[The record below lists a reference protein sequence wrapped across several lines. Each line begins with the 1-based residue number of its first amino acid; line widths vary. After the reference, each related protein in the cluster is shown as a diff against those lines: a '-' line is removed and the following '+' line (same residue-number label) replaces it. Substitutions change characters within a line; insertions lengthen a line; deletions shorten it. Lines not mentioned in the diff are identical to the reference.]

1 MESFKFGKYFRYS
14 KCTQSQ
20 TGIVEIFNR
29 DNDRIIENQCQ
40 EPVETN
46 KEKLTKDDLQPY
58 PSPPL
63 KAMTSVYNGLKSHNK
78 HSMFIQLDPYVCSQA
93 NFRQHQGVHHR
104 PQDHQEGSL
113 CLQKT
118 EAV

>member
-63 KAMTSVYNGLKSHNK
+63 KTMTSVYNGLKSHNK
-78 HSMFIQLDPYVCSQA
+78 HSMFIQLDSYVCSQA

-104 PQDHQEGSL
+104 PQDHQEGSR
-113 CLQKT
+113 CLQNT